1 MTSQSF
7 NEDTLTDAEYEIYQ
21 YLLNTDI
28 SNLTAGEIAKHFFVG
43 RTMIY
48 RVCQKMGFHTFT
60 ELKYSRQQEQAD
72 DFELSIEQL
81 NTQIS
86 FSHLHP
92 IALEIRGANRV
103 FLYGT
108 IASTIATEYFERQL
122 INLGCFAVQI
132 NDRFQFEQRARG
144 FTKGD
149 VLVCISSSGKNTD
162 MNGVISTITIP
173 IIAITKRNS
182 PLHTTLSTLC
192 IDYNLDNY
200 QSRNAFDRENL
211 FPLFVIIQKVLL
223 ALR

>member
-7 NEDTLTDAEYEIYQ
+7 NEDSLTDAEYEIYQ

-162 MNGVISTITIP
+162 IAQSQFQSSPLLNETRHYIPHLVHYVSTIILTIISQEMP
-173 IIAITKRNS
+173 LTGKTYFPYSSSFKRS
-182 PLHTTLSTLC
+182 
-192 IDYNLDNY
+192 Y
-200 QSRNAFDRENL
+200 
-211 FPLFVIIQKVLL
+211 
-223 ALR
+223 